1 MVVAA
6 RHVQLGQ
13 RVALKFMLKE
23 SMGDPAQAER
33 FAREARAAVQ
43 LQSAHTA
50 RVLDVGKLKNGEPY
64 MVMEYLEGKDLDGVL
79 RDNHGPLPVP
89 VAVDYMLQACEAFA
103 EAHSLAVIHR
113 DIKPKNLYLTQTVDG
128 RPLVKVLDFGLAKTI
143 GQTGDISL
151 TATSAVFGSPQ
162 YMSPEQMRSAKDV
175 DTRSDIWSIGVCLY
189 ELLTTKVPFDAP
201 GLAEIC
207 AMVLKDPLVP
217 PSHHNPN
224 IPVDLDAVI
233 VKCLAKDPAA
243 RYQTVAELAFALEPW
258 SEVEGSAKRI
268 LHVMQT
274 VQKTEIPTLVNI
286 PPDLGSPNAQTA
298 VDGPKTVDGWD
309 SGDMKTRR
317 TSKMTTTVAVLSACG
332 VFALVG
338 IALITL
344 TLVARTSAKP
354 SASAGSIAATSAVPP
369 LAESSEPSP
378 PIVPTQEPTS
388 PASTTTSVAAVATA
402 PPGPP
407 PATAAPPPGAG
418 AAPPTPKKPLPP
430 KPPTTKPTAA
440 APPPPPPQPKKATVT
455 PAGAERF

>member
-43 LQSAHTA
+43 LQSVHTA

-64 MVMEYLEGKDLDGVL
+64 MVMEYLEGKDLDEVL
-79 RDNHGPLPVP
+79 RDNHGPLSVP

-103 EAHSLAVIHR
+103 EAHSLAMIHR
-113 DIKPKNLYLTQTVDG
+113 DIKPKNLYLTHTVDG
-128 RPLVKVLDFGLAKTI
+128 RPLVKVLDFGLAKTL
-143 GQTGDISL
+143 GQMGDVSL

-217 PSHHNPN
+217 PSRHNPH
-224 IPVDLDAVI
+224 IPSDLEAVV

-258 SEVEGSAKRI
+258 SQIEGSAKRI

-274 VQKTEIPTLVNI
+274 VQKTEIPTLVSI
-286 PPDLGSPNAQTA
+286 PPDFGSPDAQTA
-298 VDGPKTVDGWD
+298 ADGPKTVDGWD

-317 TSKMTTTVAVLSACG
+317 TSKMTTTVALLSAFG
-332 VFALVG
+332 VFAFVG
-338 IALITL
+338 IVLISL
-344 TLVARTSAKP
+344 TFVARMGAKP
-354 SASAGSIAATSAVPP
+354 SASAGDMAGASAT
-369 LAESSEPSP
+369 
-378 PIVPTQEPTS
+378 
-388 PASTTTSVAAVATA
+388 
-402 PPGPP
+402 PP
-407 PATAAPPPGAG
+407 PATESSDPSPSSPIVPAPD
-418 AAPPTPKKPLPP
+418 
-430 KPPTTKPTAA
+430 PTAA
-440 APPPPPPQPKKATVT
+440 ATSTAAGTTATAATTTAIASATPPATAKKQISRPTTTAKPTQPPPAPKPPPDPKDSRN
-455 PAGAERF
+455 RF